1 MEINEL
7 NRDERV
13 ALLGL
18 LKLMIQAD
26 REMSA
31 EEGQELNRIAAQMG
45 PEVWKETKK
54 EAMEQLRSADD
65 IRQQAGRVTR
75 QPARELI
82 YDLVFDMALPGAV
95 VDEEKKE
102 LDWLVQLWELK
113 GR

>member
-7 NRDERV
+7 NGDERL

-26 REMSA
+26 KEMSDA
-31 EEGQELNRIAAQMG
+31 EGKELNRVAAQMG
-45 PEVWKETKK
+45 PELWQETKK
-54 EAMEQLRSADD
+54 AAMVKLRSRKD
-65 IRQQAGRVTR
+65 IREQAERVTR

-95 VDEEKKE
+95 VESEKKE
-102 LDWLVQLWELK
+102 LDWLAELWEIK
-113 GR
+113 A